1 MTQFPGSLIDIA
13 THLPKQVVPNSAF
26 AQAHPEWRV
35 EQTEKKTG
43 VFERRIAGPDE
54 TAYDL
59 GLAAARKLL
68 AKHEK
73 LASKIDAIIFCTQS
87 ADYIMPSNAFLLQRD
102 LGLDT
107 GLLAFDYNL
116 ACSGYVVGLL
126 MASSFIKTGI
136 ARNVLLVTADTY
148 SKYLDQNDRATMM
161 LFGDG
166 AAASW
171 IAAPGESY
179 GSRLIASFDD
189 IQCGSDGKGWNK
201 FIIKSGG
208 MRQPPACSD
217 APDYSDKISMNGMQV
232 VNLVNHQVVKHI
244 VKLLAKHKLSPDQI
258 DQFFLHQASGLAI
271 AAISQKLN
279 VGPDKVYV
287 NIGQIGNT
295 VSSSLPILISDYFS
309 GATLA
314 PGSKVL
320 LCGFGVGFSWGSIIA
335 SI

>member
-13 THLPKQVVPNSAF
+13 VSLPEQVVTNSMLSR
-26 AQAHPEWRV
+26 AHPEWRV

-43 VFERRIAGPDE
+43 VFERRIARTNE

-68 AKHEK
+68 SQHGT
-73 LASKIDAIIFCTQS
+73 LAGKIDAIIFCTQS

-107 GLLAFDYNL
+107 AVLAFDYNL
-116 ACSGYVVGLL
+116 ACSGYAVGLL

-148 SKYLDQNDRATMM
+148 SKYMNQDDRATMM

-171 IAAPGESY
+171 IAAPGEASHTP
-179 GSRLIASFDD
+179 LISSFDD
-189 IQCGSDGKGWNK
+189 FQCASDGRGWNK

-208 MRQPPACSD
+208 MRQPTAY
-217 APDYSDKISMNGMQV
+217 AGATDYSDKISMNGMQV
-232 VNLVNHQVVKHI
+232 VNLVNHQVVKQI
-244 VKLLAKHKLSPDQI
+244 IELLAKHKLSSHQI
-258 DQFFLHQASGLAI
+258 DQFFLHQASGLATNL
-271 AAISQKLN
+271 ISKKLSI
-279 VGPDKVYV
+279 GAEKVHI
-287 NIGQIGNT
+287 NIGAIGNT
-295 VSSSLPILISDYFS
+295 VSSSLPILIKDYFS
-309 GATLA
+309 RATLA

-320 LCGFGVGFSWGSIIA
+320 LCGFGAGYSWSSILA

>member
-1 MTQFPGSLIDIA
+1 MTQFPGSLVDIA
-13 THLPKQVVPNSAF
+13 THLPEQVVPNSMF

-43 VFERRIAGPDE
+43 VFERRIARADE

-59 GLAAARKLL
+59 GLAASRKLL
-68 AKHEK
+68 AKHDK
-73 LASKIDAIIFCTQS
+73 LAGKIDAIIFCTQS

-102 LGLDT
+102 LGLGTDI
-107 GLLAFDYNL
+107 LAFDYNL
-116 ACSGYVVGLL
+116 ACSGYVIGLL

-148 SKYLDQNDRATMM
+148 SKYLDQDDRATMM

-171 IAAPGESY
+171 IAAPGESD
-179 GSRLIASFDD
+179 SSPLIASFDD

-244 VKLLAKHKLSPDQI
+244 IQLLTKHKLISDQI
-258 DQFFLHQASGLAI
+258 DQYFLHQASGLAI
-271 AAISQKLN
+271 DAISQKLN
-279 VGPDKVYV
+279 IGQEKVYV

-295 VSSSLPILISDYFS
+295 VSSSLPILIKDYFS
-309 GATLA
+309 SATLA
-314 PGSKVL
+314 PGSKVI
-320 LCGFGVGFSWGSIIA
+320 LCGFGVGFSWGSILATI
-335 SI
+335 

>member
-13 THLPKQVVPNSAF
+13 THLPEQVVPNSAL
-26 AQAHPEWRV
+26 AQAHPDWRI

-43 VFERRIAGPDE
+43 VFERHIARADE

-59 GLAAARKLL
+59 GLAASRKLL
-68 AKHEK
+68 AKHDK
-73 LASKIDAIIFCTQS
+73 LADKIDVVIFCTQS
-87 ADYIMPSNAFLLQRD
+87 ADYIMPSNAFLLHRD
-102 LGLDT
+102 LGLNT
-107 GLLAFDYNL
+107 GILVFDYNL

-126 MASSFIKTGI
+126 MASSFIKAGI

-171 IAAPGESY
+171 IAAPGESD
-179 GSRLIASFDD
+179 GCRLIGSFED
-189 IQCGSDGKGWNK
+189 IQYGSDGKGWDK

-208 MRQPPACSD
+208 MRHPPSCSD
-217 APDYSDKISMNGMQV
+217 AADYSNKISMNGMQV
-232 VNLVNHQVVKHI
+232 VNLVNHKVIKHI
-244 VKLLAKHKLSPDQI
+244 AKLLAKHKLSPDQI

-271 AAISQKLN
+271 AAISRKLN
-279 VGPDKVYV
+279 IGPDKVYV
-287 NIGQIGNT
+287 NIGKIGNT
-295 VSSSLPILISDYFS
+295 VSSSLPILIKDYFS
-309 GATLA
+309 EATLA

-320 LCGFGVGFSWGSIIA
+320 LCGFGVGFSWGSILA

>member
-1 MTQFPGSLIDIA
+1 MTQFPGSLVDIA
-13 THLPKQVVPNSAF
+13 THLPEQVVPNSVF

-43 VFERRIAGPDE
+43 VFERHIARADE

-59 GLAAARKLL
+59 GLAASRKLL
-68 AKHEK
+68 AENDK
-73 LASKIDAIIFCTQS
+73 LAGKVDAIIFCTQS

-102 LGLDT
+102 LGLGTDI
-107 GLLAFDYNL
+107 LVFDYNL

-136 ARNVLLVTADTY
+136 AKNVLLVTADTY
-148 SKYLDQNDRATMM
+148 SKYLDQDDRATMM

-171 IAAPGESY
+171 IAAPGESDR
-179 GSRLIASFDD
+179 SPMITSFDD
-189 IQCGSDGKGWNK
+189 IQCASDGKGWK
-201 FIIKSGG
+201 HFIIKSGG
-208 MRQPPACSD
+208 MRQPPVCAG
-217 APDYSDKISMNGMQV
+217 AFDYSDKISMNGMQV

-244 VKLLAKHKLSPDQI
+244 VKILAKHKLSPDQI

-279 VGPDKVYV
+279 IGPDKAYV
-287 NIGQIGNT
+287 NIGRIGNT
-295 VSSSLPILISDYFS
+295 VSSSLPILIKDYFS
-309 GATLA
+309 QTTLTS
-314 PGSKVL
+314 GSKVL
-320 LCGFGVGFSWGSIIA
+320 LCGFGVGFSWGSILA